1 MYMYIYSRAQENIKT
16 ASKGHTKKKKKPQ
29 AVQHSGT
36 QLSHAYTTYQDFLR
50 NLKYETQRMCH

>member
-16 ASKGHTKKKKKPQ
+16 ASKGHTKKKKPQ

-36 QLSHAYTTYQDFLR
+36 QLSHAYTTYQDFSR
-50 NLKYETQRMCH
+50 NFKYETQRMRH